1 VGSRWRSQT
10 SRRRVRVLAAAHA
23 TPVIIL
29 ASACLLLG
37 PPCIRTPPWHRL
49 GAPEQSVMCDALCA
63 HSRATTPPLSLLGHS
78 NPPTRLLYP
87 MRPSL
92 LCAAHH
98 HKLSLI
104 VHHVLVFLAQR
115 PTLRCMHLSPTHHIF
130 CVVRSDKGQLSFTK
144 WFTLPCGRHMLWL
157 TTRTQPAASCT
168 RKILLFATMSRH
180 VSLAQT
186 WGSPW
191 CLFFNDTLGCDIRV
205 CCGRADTRHKDPPP
219 CTCLTDIIPSCSTA
233 ATLVLSPLRPRHSR
247 QERVRGLRREEGD
260 AEQK

>member
-1 VGSRWRSQT
+1 MGSRWRSQT

-92 LCAAHH
+92 LCARPPSQIESHRPSCLCLSRTAANTSLHAPVSH
-98 HKLSLI
+98 TPHLLCCSFRQRSTFIHKV
-104 VHHVLVFLAQR
+104 VHPPVR
-115 PTLRCMHLSPTHHIF
+115 PTHAVADHTHATRSIMHSQNPALCYDEP
-130 CVVRSDKGQLSFTK
+130 
-144 WFTLPCGRHMLWL
+144 PCF
-157 TTRTQPAASCT
+157 SCT
-168 RKILLFATMSRH
+168 
-180 VSLAQT
+180 
-186 WGSPW
+186 
-191 CLFFNDTLGCDIRV
+191 DLG
-205 CCGRADTRHKDPPP
+205 
-219 CTCLTDIIPSCSTA
+219 
-233 ATLVLSPLRPRHSR
+233 
-247 QERVRGLRREEGD
+247 
-260 AEQK
+260 

>member
-1 VGSRWRSQT
+1 M
-10 SRRRVRVLAAAHA
+10 H
-23 TPVIIL
+23 
-29 ASACLLLG
+29 
-37 PPCIRTPPWHRL
+37 
-49 GAPEQSVMCDALCA
+49 CA
-63 HSRATTPPLSLLGHS
+63 HTLVSPRPLSLS

-92 LCAAHH
+92 LCARPPSQIESHRPSCPC
-98 HKLSLI
+98 LSRTAANTSLHAPI
-104 VHHVLVFLAQR
+104 SHT
-115 PTLRCMHLSPTHHIF
+115 PHLLCCSVQTKQ
-130 CVVRSDKGQLSFTK
+130 SSLSFTK
-144 WFTLPCGRHMLWL
+144 WFTLPYGRHTLWL

-191 CLFFNDTLGCDIRV
+191 RLFFGDTLGCDIRV

-219 CTCLTDIIPSCSTA
+219 CTCLTDSIPSCSTA
-233 ATLVLSPLRPRHSR
+233 ATLILSPLRPRHSR
-247 QERVRGLRREEGD
+247 QERVCGLRREEGD